1 VRKYVCDLHIH
12 TCLSPCSSLD
22 MSPQRI
28 VAEAI
33 NQGIDVIGIT
43 DHNSAEN
50 AAAVSRAADERLAV
64 LAGLEV
70 TSREEAH
77 ILALYD
83 DLEAALD
90 LQDLVYENLPGENDE
105 EAFGIQPIVNADD
118 EVEGFCQRLLI
129 GATTLPL
136 EEIVGRIR
144 NGGGLAIA
152 AHVDREAFG
161 IIGQLGF
168 IPPALQLD
176 GLEVSR
182 AKSREDGLRDYGEGG
197 RYPIIRS
204 SDAHRPEDVGAAM
217 TTFLLDSPTCVEIGM
232 GLRNE
237 AGRRVVA

>member
-1 VRKYVCDLHIH
+1 VREYVCDLHIH
-12 TCLSPCSSLD
+12 TCLSPCCSLE

-28 VAEAI
+28 VAEAMKKE
-33 NQGIDVIGIT
+33 IDVIGIT

-50 AAAVSRAADERLAV
+50 VAAVSRAAEEKLAV

-70 TSREEAH
+70 TSREEVH
-77 ILALYD
+77 VVALYD
-83 DLEAALD
+83 DLQAALD

-118 EVEGFCQRLLI
+118 EVERICERLLI
-129 GATTLPL
+129 GATTLPV
-136 EEIVGRIR
+136 EEIVGSIQD
-144 NGGGLAIA
+144 GGGLAIA
-152 AHVDREAFG
+152 SHVDREAFG

-168 IPPALQLD
+168 IPPQLELD

-182 AKSREDGLRDYGEGG
+182 AKTRENGLRDYSEGG
-197 RYPIIRS
+197 RFSIIRA
-204 SDAHRPEDVGAAM
+204 SDAHRPEDVGTAT
-217 TTFLLDSPTCVEIGM
+217 TTFLLESPTCVEIGM